1 MRLKQALIDIAM
13 IIVLALRLPGAWVK
27 ERRKKHDS

>member
-13 IIVLALRLPGAWVK
+13 IIILALRLLEAWVK